1 MALDSYISAWPETTS
16 LPPFPRTLSIL
27 GSTGSIG
34 TSALDVIR
42 LHPDKFNVLAL
53 TAGRNATL
61 LASQATEFRPSLLVV
76 LNEQVAKQLRNALSA
91 GYTPEIL
98 IGPEGYQSAATLPEA
113 SLVLSSIVGAA
124 GFLPTLAAAKAG
136 KLIALANKESLVLG
150 GTLIR
155 EACQASGAMILPVDS
170 EHNALFQGLAG
181 HAGKGLKKLILTAS
195 GGPFHGCERSFLA
208 AVTRE
213 QALNHPNWDM
223 GAKVSIDSAT
233 LMNKGLEVIE
243 ACHLF
248 GLPAKLVE
256 VVVHPQSIVHSLVEY
271 VDGSQLAH
279 LGVPNMCIPIA
290 HCLCYPERVE
300 LGLPLLSLAEM
311 GSLTFEKPDM
321 NAFPCLRLAKEA
333 FAAGASHPVVLN
345 AANEVAV
352 ALFLEQ
358 RISFLDIGA
367 MIEDILENHHS
378 SDVSTPEAILALDKQ
393 SRITAQ
399 EWAKRKQ

>member
-1 MALDSYISAWPETTS
+1 MALDSYISAWPETTP
-16 LPPFPRTLSIL
+16 LPQFPRTLSIL

-42 LHPDKFNVLAL
+42 LHPEKFSVAALAG
-53 TAGRNATL
+53 GRNATL
-61 LASQATEFRPSLLVV
+61 LASQAAEFRPHLLVV
-76 LNEQVAKQLRNALSA
+76 LNEDVAKQLRAALPA
-91 GYTPEIL
+91 GYAPEIL
-98 IGPEGYQSAATLPEA
+98 IGPEGYQSAAALPGA
-113 SLVLSSIVGAA
+113 NMVLSSIVGAA

-155 EACQASGAMILPVDS
+155 EACQNSGAIILPVDS

-181 HAGKGLKKLILTAS
+181 HEGTGLKKLILTAS
-195 GGPFHGCERSFLA
+195 GGPFLGRDRKFLA

-223 GAKVSIDSAT
+223 GAKISIDSAT

-243 ACHLF
+243 ACHLY
-248 GLPAKLVE
+248 GLPAELVE

-279 LGVPNMCIPIA
+279 MGVPDMRIPIA
-290 HCLCYPERVE
+290 HCLCYPKRVE
-300 LGLPLLSLAEM
+300 LGLPSLSLAEV
-311 GSLTFEKPDM
+311 GTLTFEKPDM
-321 NAFPCLRLAKEA
+321 DAFPCLRLAKEA
-333 FAAGASHPVVLN
+333 FAASPSHPVVLN
-345 AANEVAV
+345 SANEVAV
-352 ALFLEQ
+352 ALFLEK

-367 MIEDILENHHS
+367 MIEDVLENHHS

-399 EWAKRKQ
+399 EWAKRRE